1 MSDEAVERL
10 EDNLK
15 GYKEKINN
23 INKGFLEWE
32 RDLIFTART
41 MRGYE
46 IEFDPRLEWGC
57 SPTESLLI
65 SAAGC
70 MAIDVFYFLQK
81 MRAEIKKFRIDF
93 TGERRTDPP
102 QYYRSMEFIITV
114 EGDNI
119 SPKKLQRA
127 ISLSQE
133 KYCSVYHSLRSDIEF
148 SVRYRINGQDY

>member
-1 MSDEAVERL
+1 MSEDVVERL
-10 EDNLK
+10 EESLK

-46 IEFDPRLEWGC
+46 IEFDPNLEWGC

-70 MAIDVFYFLQK
+70 MAIDVFYFLKK
-81 MRAEIKKFRIDF
+81 MKAEIKKFRIDF
-93 TGERRTDPP
+93 SGVRRTEPP
-102 QYYRSMEFIITV
+102 QYYKSMEFIIQV

-119 SPKKLQRA
+119 TPQKLDRA

-133 KYCSVYHSLRSDIEF
+133 KYCSVYHSLRGDIDF
-148 SVRYRINGQDY
+148 SVKYRINGQEY